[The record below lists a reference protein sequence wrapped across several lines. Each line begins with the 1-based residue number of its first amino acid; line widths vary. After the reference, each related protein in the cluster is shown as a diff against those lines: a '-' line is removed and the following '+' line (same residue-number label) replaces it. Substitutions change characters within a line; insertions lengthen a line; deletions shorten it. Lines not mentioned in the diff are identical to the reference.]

1 MSDKFSS
8 TIYSGTVR
16 VGIRVGKKVIKYGD
30 GKSYT
35 KYYLVIKGKC
45 TGLSLPEELT
55 YVQTGD
61 SRTEV
66 PISEGVYNKFIA
78 LKKISK
84 KACPIRAIG
93 TLEII
98 ADID

>member
-16 VGIRVGKKVIKYGD
+16 VGKKVIKYGD

-35 KYYLVIKGKC
+35 RYFIVVKGKC
-45 TGLSLPEELT
+45 SGLSLPEEVS

-66 PISEGVYNKFIA
+66 PISKTVYNKFMA
-78 LKKISK
+78 LKRNSK
-84 KACPIRAIG
+84 KACPIRASG

-98 ADID
+98 ADTD